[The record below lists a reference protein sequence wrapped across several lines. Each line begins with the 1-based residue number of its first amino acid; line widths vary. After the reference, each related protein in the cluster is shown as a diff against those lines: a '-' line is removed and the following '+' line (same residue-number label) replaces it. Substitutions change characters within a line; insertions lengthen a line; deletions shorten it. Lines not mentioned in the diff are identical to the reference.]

1 MEADATPTDNV
12 NVDAKQSFVSSLQH
26 YRGELCRKLRVHLQE
41 YTLVLKWK
49 ILRHAFGKR
58 HCADSKEGGD

>member
-1 MEADATPTDNV
+1 MQKIKGAFARIYLGFE
-12 NVDAKQSFVSSLQH
+12 
-26 YRGELCRKLRVHLQE
+26 EE
-41 YTLVLKWK
+41 K